1 METRAAS
8 ISITFAIVLL
18 TLLGGLAATTA
29 SANGGQSY
37 GCNPSARAMMR
48 ACWFDVGDDMREG
61 KANCQQIS
69 DRRERQ
75 DCIRETRVEAREE
88 LTVCRDQR
96 DARLEAC
103 DILDEDVYE
112 QDPLLDP
119 AVTFIDPDDIPGMY
133 PVNPYVSLEAGHT
146 YVLRAGEDFEETV
159 VVTVTEDSR
168 DIQGVLCRI
177 VVDIVVEESEK
188 GGEYEYE
195 AIEVTDDWFAQDA
208 NNNVYYCGEVARNFE
223 DGILRDLDGS
233 FESGIDS
240 AKAGVLIKA
249 FPFAGDAHRQ
259 EFALGEAE
267 DVVAYEDLA
276 TAPGADEG
284 GDNLAFPCTPDLCL
298 KTFDFAPLEPES
310 SEYKYYIPGTGFV
323 LGVGVEDGEVSGE
336 RDELKCIGDS
346 IDVLQDPACGISDP
360 DALLEE
366 LCKLSPDAFCSD

>member
-48 ACWFDVGDDMREG
+48 ACWFDVVDDMREG

-119 AVTFIDPDDIPGMY
+119 AVTFI
-133 PVNPYVSLEAGHT
+133 
-146 YVLRAGEDFEETV
+146 
-159 VVTVTEDSR
+159 
-168 DIQGVLCRI
+168 
-177 VVDIVVEESEK
+177 
-188 GGEYEYE
+188 
-195 AIEVTDDWFAQDA
+195 
-208 NNNVYYCGEVARNFE
+208 
-223 DGILRDLDGS
+223 
-233 FESGIDS
+233 
-240 AKAGVLIKA
+240 
-249 FPFAGDAHRQ
+249 
-259 EFALGEAE
+259 
-267 DVVAYEDLA
+267 
-276 TAPGADEG
+276 
-284 GDNLAFPCTPDLCL
+284 
-298 KTFDFAPLEPES
+298 
-310 SEYKYYIPGTGFV
+310 
-323 LGVGVEDGEVSGE
+323 
-336 RDELKCIGDS
+336 
-346 IDVLQDPACGISDP
+346 
-360 DALLEE
+360 
-366 LCKLSPDAFCSD
+366 